1 MLLPGLIEPHI
12 HLEKAYL
19 LSRME
24 QEAASLQDAIKMTA
38 EMKRSFTREDMAA
51 RSLAV
56 VREAVRSGVTHM
68 RCHAEVD
75 PILGLS
81 AFEAMLELIEV
92 HDPDARRE
100 RLGSGPARIEHIAI
114 EVPDVDA
121 AISRL
126 RGLGVRTTADAPL
139 ETAGARSYWT
149 LPDTTAGVA
158 YQFLER

>member
-1 MLLPGLIEPHI
+1 MTENTEPPTGRLDHVGIVVGDLATARRFLEDVLGL
-12 HLEKAYL
+12 
-19 LSRME
+19 
-24 QEAASLQDAIKMTA
+24 TC
-38 EMKRSFTREDMAA
+38 
-51 RSLAV
+51 
-56 VREAVRSGVTHM
+56 VREASLDEPRL
-68 RCHAEVD
+68 D
-75 PILGLS
+75 I
-81 AFEAMLELIEV
+81 AFFQCGEAMLELIEV

-121 AISRL
+121 AIGRL